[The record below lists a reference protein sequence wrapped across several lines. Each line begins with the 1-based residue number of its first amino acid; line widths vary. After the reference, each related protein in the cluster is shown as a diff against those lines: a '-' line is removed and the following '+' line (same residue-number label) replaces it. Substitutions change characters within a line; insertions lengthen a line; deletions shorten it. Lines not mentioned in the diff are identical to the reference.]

1 MKLPILLAA
10 FGTCKKIIVTNL
22 SIMDKYFLNF
32 SFFTFFLLFSF
43 SFHLCAFRQVIKL
56 NTRLLSLTKAIIE
69 PNTFDNK
76 RNFINL

>member
-1 MKLPILLAA
+1 MLLAA
-10 FGTCKKIIVTNL
+10 FGTCKESIVTNL
-22 SIMDKYFLNF
+22 SIMEKYFLNF

-56 NTRLLSLTKAIIE
+56 NTRLLSLKKAIIE

>member
-22 SIMDKYFLNF
+22 SIMEKYFLNF

-43 SFHLCAFRQVIKL
+43 SFHLCVFRQVIKL